1 MNYRKTLF
9 EIQKGRRMHASGT
22 WKATKKEDLLI
33 KSVGPL
39 FKLMY
44 NINNLERISLGQAVD
59 NFVNG
64 AGQYYDFAMLCISYK
79 GD

>member
-1 MNYRKTLF
+1 
-9 EIQKGRRMHASGT
+9 
-22 WKATKKEDLLI
+22 
-33 KSVGPL
+33 
-39 FKLMY
+39 MY